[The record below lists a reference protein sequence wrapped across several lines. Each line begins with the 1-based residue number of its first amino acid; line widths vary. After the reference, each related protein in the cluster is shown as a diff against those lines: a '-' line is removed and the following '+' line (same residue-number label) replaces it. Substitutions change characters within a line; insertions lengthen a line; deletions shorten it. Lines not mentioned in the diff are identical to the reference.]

1 MRNKGFL
8 FFLLILASLLI
19 SGCLREYA
27 NVEITSIDVMPSRQ
41 DEGTRLA
48 ITPYIQNNQERDTG
62 ILTVKAK
69 IREFSTNLIVAEK
82 DADIGY
88 IKSKSTYTNSIT
100 LVVANPGEYMVEIEL
115 YEDGKLLT
123 QNGVPV
129 TVKPKPDSTQ
139 PVEIKLTDMNL
150 KITKLYNDA
159 TVAVVEVSPGIYNEG
174 GDSKSLT
181 MEVTA
186 RTDQYTA
193 EIKLDELGSI
203 KSMNYARGKV
213 TFDIPRNKEY
223 SFTVTVKE
231 DGKTMV
237 TGRVSEKIKLNE
249 IKYNEPRTYVFVE
262 EGKPIEKAPMAGTS
276 AKEPGFESAVAMI
289 GLLLVYFVLIRVRR

>member
-41 DEGTRLA
+41 DEGTKLA

-88 IKSKSTYTNSIT
+88 IKSKSTSASSIT
-100 LVVANPGEYMVEIEL
+100 LVVANPGDYMVEVQL
-115 YEDGKLLT
+115 YENGKLLT
-123 QNGVPV
+123 QNNVPV

-139 PVEIKLTDMNL
+139 PAEIKLTDMNL

-174 GDSKSLT
+174 GDSKPLT

-193 EIKLDELGSI
+193 DIKLDEFGSV

-231 DGKTMV
+231 NGKTMV

-262 EGKPIEKAPMAGTS
+262 EGKPIEKAPAAGKKT
-276 AKEPGFESAVAMI
+276 EPGFESAVAMI
-289 GLLLVYFVLIRVRR
+289 GLLLVYFVLVRVRR

>member
-41 DEGTRLA
+41 DEGTKLT

-88 IKSKSTYTNSIT
+88 IKSKSTSANSIT
-100 LVVANPGEYMVEIEL
+100 LVVANPGDYMVEVQL
-115 YEDGKLLT
+115 YEGGKLMT
-123 QNGVPV
+123 QNNVPV
-129 TVKPKPDSTQ
+129 TVKPKPDSAQ
-139 PVEIKLTDMNL
+139 PAEIKLTDMNL

-174 GDSKSLT
+174 GDSKPLT

-193 EIKLDELGSI
+193 DIKLDETGSV

-231 DGKTMV
+231 NGKTMV

-249 IKYNEPRTYVFVE
+249 IKYNEPRTYVFIE
-262 EGKPIEKAPMAGTS
+262 EGKPIEKAPAAGTKS
-276 AKEPGFESAVAMI
+276 EPGFESAVAMI